1 MNTSTSHWGSIRSPL
16 KHWGEYDGAEEAT
29 SVLDLKDV
37 SNELVEDLIEKS
49 CSVEYTK
56 GDPLDSLGED
66 DLDPES
72 YSIDREVSY
81 SLDLRKHAT
90 ALKQL
95 IALANGRISSPAS
108 QFHQRLPAA
117 PPPPQRPATHLK
129 HPVVHPLG
137 FLPTR
142 HTPFT
147 LGQGSPPEEL
157 CLDSCLHIL
166 TKSISAL
173 AAHSGWDA
181 SMSETLYVFRDAVD
195 DFLRRLTGMLRVAV
209 DQEALQGGNN
219 FPDPVEQVFH
229 TMGLGSIRDLHNYY
243 QVQILGQIQR
253 WEKNCLQLTN
263 EYVELADSYNV
274 ALPSSSA
281 WNNSIKQEV
290 SEIEEGDEGDV
301 DVPQLHFPSTSDGD
315 LTLQPSATLRTGF
328 EMLHSLE
335 RQQLLEEDE
344 EYKEDM
350 TDIKIEPAVVES
362 IPSSTSS
369 HPSKRVRRI

>member
-1 MNTSTSHWGSIRSPL
+1 MSLSGSHWGAVKSPV
-16 KHWGEYDGAEEAT
+16 KHWGEFDLLEEDT
-29 SVLDLKDV
+29 SVVDLKDFL
-37 SNELVEDLIEKS
+37 SNELVEELIEKS

-72 YSIDREVSY
+72 YSIDGEVSY
-81 SLDLRKHAT
+81 SLELRKHAT

-95 IALANGRISSPAS
+95 ISLANGRITSPAS
-108 QFHQRLPAA
+108 QLQQRLPSA
-117 PPPPQRPATHLK
+117 PPAPQRPARHLK

-137 FLPTR
+137 FLPSR

-181 SMSETLYVFRDAVD
+181 SMSETLYVFRDVVD

-229 TMGLGSIRDLHNYY
+229 TLGLGSIRDLHTYY
-243 QVQILGQIQR
+243 QVHILGQIQR
-253 WEKNCLQLTN
+253 LEKICSQLSN
-263 EYVELADSYNV
+263 EYMELAESYNLT
-274 ALPSSSA
+274 LPSSSS

-290 SEIEEGDEGDV
+290 SEIEEGDECDD

-315 LTLQPSATLRTGF
+315 LSLQPSATLQTGF

-344 EYKEDM
+344 EFKEDM
-350 TDIKIEPAVVES
+350 SDIKIEPAVES
-362 IPSSTSS
+362 IISSS
-369 HPSKRVRRI
+369 HPFKRVRRL